1 MGNFLRKAYDEQENG
16 RFMPPPVKCA
26 SNEPFYKELFEN
38 QLEVNKKLVETVN
51 KLVDYLGG

>member
-1 MGNFLRKAYDEQENG
+1 MGDFLKKAYDEQESG

-26 SNEPFYKELFEN
+26 SNEQFYKELFEN
-38 QLEVNKKLVETVN
+38 QLEVIKKLVETVN